1 MSEFSSI
8 TVLGEK
14 IGVKDVTARNGLT
27 RKIGWSDTN
36 KIKDIHFDKIVDSS
50 VILPNNYVAQG
61 FAIDSSF
68 YYMYFYQQGGG
79 GLLRKIRRSDNAQVA
94 SVVTEMYHG
103 NNITLTPDGSKLL
116 LTYNTDPTGANVQ
129 TVGVYST
136 SNLALIGTFETGN
149 VTYACGVTQRDGIDT
164 MVYGISNSRALG
176 IKTKVAD
183 SSFAL
188 TEFLTL
194 NNAPN
199 GLKQGMHLGSFIY
212 MPESYYGITRNA
224 IKVFDYSGTHMLTL
238 YPNIETEIEDVSR
251 VSGEE
256 YLYCND
262 SFGNIYRSEDTTG
275 FFHTSFVDSINSNYV
290 QCTPRIICSHL
301 WGQDDVY
308 NANGQTIPRTIK
320 CNPAFKRVTNQLVT
334 GTFYFDGLYMPVCY
348 SPISG
353 SISVRGTRLR
363 EYVAGGI
370 LYIEQRSYDISY
382 KYDETSNTFTL
393 EHLRAMHIQK
403 NTSTREVDVHMY
415 GGSQSGSTLEEQVNK
430 VFEVSVGGNLTLL
443 QAVVGANV
451 GNAVSETPF

>member
-8 TVLGEK
+8 TVLGEE

-94 SVVTEMYHG
+94 SAVTEMYHG
-103 NNITLTPDGSKLL
+103 NNITLTPNGSKLL

-136 SNLALIGTFETGN
+136 SDLALIGTFNTGN

-183 SSFAL
+183 GSYAL
-188 TEFLTL
+188 TEYITL
-194 NNAPN
+194 NDAPN

-212 MPESYYGITRNA
+212 MPESYFGITKNA
-224 IKVFDYSGTHMLTL
+224 IKVFDYSGTHMITL

-275 FFHTSFVDSINSNYV
+275 FFHTPFVDSINSNYV

-308 NANGQTIPRTIK
+308 NVNGQTIPRTIK
-320 CNPAFKRVTNQLVT
+320 CNPAFKRATNQLVT

-353 SISVRGTRLR
+353 SISVRGVRLR
-363 EYVAGGI
+363 DYVNGGI
-370 LYIEQRSYDISY
+370 LFNEQRSYDITY
-382 KYDETSNTFTL
+382 KYDETTNTFTL
-393 EHLRAMHIQK
+393 EHLRVMYIQQ
-403 NTSTREVDVHMY
+403 NTSTGEVSTYMD
-415 GGSQSGSTLEEQVNK
+415 GGSESGSTLEEQVNE
-430 VFEVSVGGNLTLL
+430 VFTIATGGNLTLL

-451 GNAVSETPF
+451 GNAVSITPF